1 MPESGPEKR
10 YFTLDEA
17 NAYVPVLVKWL
28 GNMQELR
35 ERSVALQEE
44 LATVLAN
51 VHLNT
56 GGRAASD
63 FAVILH
69 RLQAYTARIREEGI
83 LVRDVESGL
92 VDFPSIRAEREVFL
106 CWKLGEADVQHWH
119 ELDTGYAGRKP
130 IDEDDDDD
138 SDRT

>member
-17 NAYVPVLVKWL
+17 NAYVPVLEKWL
-28 GNMQELR
+28 GNMKDLR
-35 ERSVALQEE
+35 ARSAALQEE
-44 LATVLAN
+44 LTTVLAN

-69 RLQAYTARIREEGI
+69 RLQTYTARIREEGI

-106 CWKLGEADVQHWH
+106 CWKLGEENVQHWH
-119 ELDTGYAGRKP
+119 ELDTGFSGRKP
-130 IDEDDDDD
+130 IDEHDDDTPE
-138 SDRT
+138 RT